1 MVEAHVNPVHQRYMD
16 LSGRYKAGWTFHR
29 FVLGLRKFFG
39 SQELEDHT
47 ADFQELYTGLREAS
61 QALND
66 PDVQSVIDRLEGLRS
81 RLELLLGSLDEE
93 ERRIDPSLVRLF
105 FQRIKKYD
113 DRILVDL
120 IRFYQEVQR
129 GRSWDPDRVDKAD
142 FLVTRLAEAVAGG
155 DLSGDRSRLKK
166 VLEGV
171 SAHQADSPGFDRKK
185 IANRQKMIQ
194 AVRTKIPQLESFDEL
209 TERDL
214 VGHYRH
220 VKHGLGG
227 LLFDQTILPAI
238 VETNLELADRVNA
251 LTEEEEKRIFED
263 YERVSRL
270 EQEGGVGRDLARTV
284 NHLHSQVS
292 RFRKQVGSGNLRLH
306 DMAEIKRLVVEI
318 LEQVEGAGA
327 GTAAASEVDGGS
339 GRFAVEN
346 AIPSAAERR
355 VIGSAFEELVSV
367 LRKSEVAELEE
378 RRLDARALS
387 YRLEERELLAFDRLA
402 SQAECDADLERFVLA
417 AAALRHRI
425 NGAVKEIHAFRSRVE
440 ARESSSAP
448 VTKALLSLGDWYLL
462 RFAHFLETD
471 AVIGDAGKARELQ
484 ILRMRLMRDYSG
496 LWLVAHT

>member
-1 MVEAHVNPVHQRYMD
+1 MD

-39 SQELEDHT
+39 SQDLEDHT
-47 ADFQELYTGLREAS
+47 ADFQELYGGLREVS

-66 PDVQSVIDRLEGLRS
+66 PNIQSVIERLAGLRE
-81 RLELLLGSLDEE
+81 RLDALLARLDEE

-120 IRFYQEVQR
+120 IRFYLEVQR
-129 GRSWDPDRVDKAD
+129 ERSWENDRVDKVD

-155 DLSGDRSRLKK
+155 DLSGDRSRLNR
-166 VLEGV
+166 VLEGL
-171 SAHQADSPGFDRKK
+171 SAHQAKAAGFDPKK
-185 IANRQKMIQ
+185 IANRQKMIR
-194 AVRTKIPQLESFDEL
+194 AVRNEIPQLESFEQL

-227 LLFDQTILPAI
+227 MLFDKNILPAI
-238 VETNLELADRVNA
+238 VETNLELADRINA
-251 LTEEEEKRIFED
+251 LTEDEEKRIFED

-270 EQEGGVGRDLARTV
+270 EQEGSVDRDLAQAV
-284 NHLHSQVS
+284 NELHSQVS
-292 RFRKQVGSGNLRLH
+292 HFRKQVSSGNLRLH
-306 DMAEIKRLVVEI
+306 DMAEIRRLVVEI
-318 LEQVEGAGA
+318 LEQIEGSGIAS
-327 GTAAASEVDGGS
+327 AAASAEAGRS
-339 GRFAVEN
+339 GRFAVEEV
-346 AIPSAAERR
+346 IPSATERR
-355 VIGSAFEELVSV
+355 LIGRAFEDLVGV
-367 LRKSEVAELEE
+367 LRKSEVAEFEE

-402 SQAECDADLERFVLA
+402 AQSECDEDLERFVLA

-425 NGAVKEIHAFRSRVE
+425 NGEVKEIHAYRSRVE
-440 ARESSSAP
+440 ARESSSSP
-448 VTKALLSLGDWYLL
+448 VTMALLSLGDWYLR

-471 AVIGDAGKARELQ
+471 AVIGDVGKARELQ

-496 LWLVAHT
+496 LWLVART